1 MSTTCLNT
9 FSIKRKLKH
18 IYSLQCEEFKIQ
30 ADAVKEGLVETY
42 PVPCDVVR
50 NSDIIFSC
58 LSGPKA
64 SKDVS
69 QKKND
74 FIIKSFYLMVFF
86 SFK

>member
-1 MSTTCLNT
+1 MCQSLVIKLWSADKLDI
-9 FSIKRKLKH
+9 SI
-18 IYSLQCEEFKIQ
+18 YFQCEEFKIQ

-58 LSGPKA
+58 LSGPRA

-69 QKKND
+69 
-74 FIIKSFYLMVFF
+74 IVV
-86 SFK
+86 

>member
-1 MSTTCLNT
+1 MKADKEYVN
-9 FSIKRKLKH
+9 KLYNA
-18 IYSLQCEEFKIQ
+18 IPYIQQVIINFFLYSFLQCEEFKTQ

-58 LSGPKA
+58 LSGPRA

-69 QKKND
+69 E
-74 FIIKSFYLMVFF
+74 
-86 SFK
+86 